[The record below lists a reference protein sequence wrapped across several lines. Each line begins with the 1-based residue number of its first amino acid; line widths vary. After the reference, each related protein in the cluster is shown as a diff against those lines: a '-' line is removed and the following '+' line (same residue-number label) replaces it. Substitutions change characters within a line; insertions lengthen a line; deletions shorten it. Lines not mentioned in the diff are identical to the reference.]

1 DGKPTPL
8 ILFGMPNMEQER
20 TDYALEIP
28 VLGSLIL
35 RHSLTEPIPAL
46 KDFPKEERP
55 NSPIV
60 FWSFRIMVGLGLLM
74 IFQSF
79 YSIWLRKKNTLYTSR
94 W

>member
-1 DGKPTPL
+1 
-8 ILFGMPNMEQER
+8 MEQER

-79 YSIWLRKKNTLYTSR
+79 YS
-94 W
+94 